1 MAFYTGN
8 KIPIPETPMQRVA
21 CHAPSSS
28 TKSGRRS
35 RPGSAET
42 LNPEPAS
49 TVEEHVRLHDAESN
63 SSSCKTLKSQRLPEA
78 AMIDSQLH
86 WHRKRSEADG
96 TEDYNRKHRRGACPS
111 STVIMTEIEDDGEDD
126 GKKRESTGGKIR
138 GKPRAPGLGERAG
151 RPFGSTKEAPPS
163 GSLA

>member
-1 MAFYTGN
+1 
-8 KIPIPETPMQRVA
+8 
-21 CHAPSSS
+21 
-28 TKSGRRS
+28 
-35 RPGSAET
+35 
-42 LNPEPAS
+42 
-49 TVEEHVRLHDAESN
+49 
-63 SSSCKTLKSQRLPEA
+63 
-78 AMIDSQLH
+78 MIDSQLH